1 MAEARTG
8 DLYQGKTALITGAGS
23 GIGRAAALSFAAQGA
38 SVVVCDI
45 SGAEDE
51 TAAMVR
57 DAGGTAVSCRTDAGN
72 EGDVIAAIEAAQS
85 HFGRLDALF
94 ANAGITGVGGAAE
107 NRDFLD
113 HTPDMWAEVLRVN
126 LIGPFLAIKHA
137 VPVMKA
143 QGEGAIVVTAS
154 VAGIRAN
161 AGPVAYSASKAGVMN
176 LVQTAA
182 QDLRGT
188 GIRVNAICPGLVE
201 TGMTKRY
208 YDFAR
213 ATGNGDKLGHTN
225 PLERGAQPEEI
236 ADVALYLCSPMA
248 SFVNGQALAVDGGLS
263 SGHPAGPR
271 VDPALIAKVLAAKRV
286 EPAG

>member
-1 MAEARTG
+1 MT
-8 DLYQGKTALITGAGS
+8 QALMQDKVAMITGAGS
-23 GIGRAAALSFAAQGA
+23 GIGRAAALKFAGQGA
-38 SVVVCDI
+38 SVVVADI
-45 SGAEDE
+45 SGAEEE
-51 TAAMVR
+51 TAKVIR
-57 DAGGTAVSCRTDAGN
+57 DAGGRAVSLRMDAGL
-72 EGDVIAAIEAAQS
+72 EQDVVAGIETAQS
-85 HFGRLDALF
+85 EFGRLDAVF
-94 ANAGITGVGGAAE
+94 ANAGITGTSAGRE
-107 NRDFLD
+107 FLD
-113 HTPDMWAEVLRVN
+113 HTPEGWAEVLRVN

-143 QGEGAIVVTAS
+143 QGGGSIVATAS

-201 TGMTKRY
+201 TGMTKLY

-213 ATGNGDKLGHTN
+213 ATGKEDRLGYTN
-225 PLERGAQPEEI
+225 PMERGGQPEEI
-236 ADVALYLCSPMA
+236 ADVALFLCSPMA

-263 SGHPAGPR
+263 SGHPTGPKI
-271 VDPALIAKVLAAKRV
+271 DPKLVEQVLAAKR
-286 EPAG
+286 AKTAD